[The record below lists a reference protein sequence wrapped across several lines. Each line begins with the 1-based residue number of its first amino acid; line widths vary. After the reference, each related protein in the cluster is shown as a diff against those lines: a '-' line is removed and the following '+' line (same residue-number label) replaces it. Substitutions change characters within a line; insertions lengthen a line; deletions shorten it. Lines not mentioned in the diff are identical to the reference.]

1 MVVVTALPFSPSV
14 RSSGVPKSFS
24 TSLTY
29 STSGSIGVSTTLSL
43 AATLTTVFV
52 GSFVRTGFPT
62 LGVISPV
69 VGFTLYVVVIVS
81 SPSSPLTVIASVPF
95 SFVSSFS

>member
-1 MVVVTALPFSPSV
+1 MPLAS
-14 RSSGVPKSFS
+14 
-24 TSLTY
+24 
-29 STSGSIGVSTTLSL
+29 TLSL
-43 AATLTTVFV
+43 AGTLTIVLV

-62 LGVISPV
+62 VGIISPV
-69 VGFTLYVVVIVS
+69 VEFTLYVVMIVS